1 MAELLNN
8 MNVWMVLYC
17 AKQLLGLKKN
27 KNPFPNCQIPPHAAN
42 ASLKEISTFFSIL
55 KLILPHAAHASCFT
69 FLALKLTNPK
79 PALSRASSTNHC
91 LSVELQAGAA
101 DVDEVGAAELE
112 EIGAEDELAEIGRVA
127 DLSSCSRSSG
137 PVLR

>member
-1 MAELLNN
+1 MAQLLNN

-42 ASLKEISTFFSIL
+42 ASLKEINTVFSIL
-55 KLILPHAAHASCFT
+55 KLIAPHAAHASCFT

-79 PALSRASSTNHC
+79 PAQCKATNHC

-112 EIGAEDELAEIGRVA
+112 EIGAEDELADIARVA
-127 DLSSCSRSSG
+127 ELSSCSRSSG

>member
-1 MAELLNN
+1 MSLAQCK
-8 MNVWMVLYC
+8 V
-17 AKQLLGLKKN
+17 
-27 KNPFPNCQIPPHAAN
+27 AN
-42 ASLKEISTFFSIL
+42 HSV
-55 KLILPHAAHASCFT
+55 
-69 FLALKLTNPK
+69 
-79 PALSRASSTNHC
+79 
-91 LSVELQAGAA
+91 SVELQAGAA

>member
-1 MAELLNN
+1 M
-8 MNVWMVLYC
+8 
-17 AKQLLGLKKN
+17 
-27 KNPFPNCQIPPHAAN
+27 
-42 ASLKEISTFFSIL
+42 
-55 KLILPHAAHASCFT
+55 
-69 FLALKLTNPK
+69 ALKLTNPK
-79 PALSRASSTNHC
+79 PAQCKAANHC